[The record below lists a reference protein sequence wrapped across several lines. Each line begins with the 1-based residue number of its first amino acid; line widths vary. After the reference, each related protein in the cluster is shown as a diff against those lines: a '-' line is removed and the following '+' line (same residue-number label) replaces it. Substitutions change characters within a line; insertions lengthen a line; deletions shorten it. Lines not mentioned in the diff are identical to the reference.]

1 MDYLD
6 IAQNIVR
13 GTKYYHKDTTFNE
26 QSFIYKKTNE
36 KLQDIIDIL
45 LNKDKILC
53 VIGSG
58 DQILNSLLTKP
69 SIIDAFDISIFPKFF
84 LELKIAAIKS
94 LTLEEYISFFIDD
107 IDISKEEYYD
117 DLFYDKIFPYLK
129 EQEKEFWQ
137 YLFDYNSWYDIY
149 NSPLFSSEPVIK
161 SYALEQN
168 PYLSEYNYYK
178 LRENLKKTKINY
190 IQGNILNMDI
200 KEAYDLIYL
209 SNIIQYVNIE
219 EYRRK
224 IKHLSSISQGII
236 VTYIF
241 GNIKKALNYFENTT
255 YRKFNDN
262 SSGILIHNY
271 RRNK

>member
-36 KLQDIIDIL
+36 RLQDIIDIL

-58 DQILNSLLTKP
+58 DQILNSLISTP

-84 LELKIAAIKS
+84 LELKIASIKS
-94 LTLEEYISFFIDD
+94 LSLEEYISFFIDD
-107 IDISKEEYYD
+107 ISINNEDYYD
-117 DLFYDKIFPYLK
+117 DIFYNKISPNLDN
-129 EQEKEFWQ
+129 QSKEFWE

-149 NSPLFSSEPVIK
+149 NSPLFSSEPLIK

-241 GNIKKALNYFENTT
+241 GNIKNALNYFENTT

>member
-36 KLQDIIDIL
+36 RLQDIIDIL

-58 DQILNSLLTKP
+58 DQILNSLLTRP

-129 EQEKEFWQ
+129 EQEKEFWK

-149 NSPLFSSEPVIK
+149 NSPLFSSEPLIK

-168 PYLSEYNYYK
+168 PYLSEYNYYL

>member
-36 KLQDIIDIL
+36 RLQDIIDIL

-107 IDISKEEYYD
+107 ISISNEEYYD
-117 DLFYDKIFPYLK
+117 DLFYNKISPNLDN
-129 EQEKEFWQ
+129 QSKEFWQ

-149 NSPLFSSEPVIK
+149 NSPLFSSEPLIK

-168 PYLSEYNYYK
+168 KYLSEPNYYK
-178 LRENLKKTKINY
+178 LREILKNIKINY
-190 IQGNILNMDI
+190 IQGDILSIDI

>member
-13 GTKYYHKDTTFNE
+13 GTKYYNKDTTFNE

-36 KLQDIIDIL
+36 RLQDIIDIL

-94 LTLEEYISFFIDD
+94 LSLEEYISFFIDD
-107 IDISKEEYYD
+107 ISINNEDYYD
-117 DLFYDKIFPYLK
+117 DIFYNKISPNLDN
-129 EQEKEFWQ
+129 QSKEFWE

-149 NSPLFSSEPVIK
+149 NSPLFSSEPLIK

-224 IKHLSSISQGII
+224 IKHLSSTSQGII

-241 GNIKKALNYFENTT
+241 GNIKKALSYFEDTISQE
-255 YRKFNDN
+255 FNN
-262 SSGILIHNY
+262 SGSGVLIHNY
-271 RRNK
+271 KK